1 MRTTTLDSQHA
12 RARSAALQCLARR
25 EHSVYEL
32 ATKLTRKYKSAVV
45 GPIVEELTENGELSD
60 KRFAE
65 TLVRSRFDRG
75 FGPIYISKE
84 LRSKGIEA
92 QLAKECIG
100 TFDGEWL
107 ARAREVLEKKRGQHN
122 DTFDEE
128 VDGRKNDDEAK
139 AKAVNEKLARF
150 LFGRGYPSE
159 IVFRLF

>member
-1 MRTTTLDSQHA
+1 MKTTSLDSQHA
-12 RARSAALQCLARR
+12 RARSAALHCLARR

-32 ATKLTRKYKSAVV
+32 ATKLTRKYKPAVV
-45 GPIVEELTENGELSD
+45 GSIVEELTENGELSD
-60 KRFAE
+60 RRFAE
-65 TLVRSRFDRG
+65 TLVRSRFNRG

-92 QLAKECIG
+92 QLAKECIDA
-100 TFDGEWL
+100 FDGEWQ
-107 ARAREVLEKKRGQHN
+107 ARAKEVLEKKRGQYK

-128 VDGRKNDDEAK
+128 VDGGKNDDEAK
-139 AKAVNEKLARF
+139 ALNEKLARF